1 VTAPVPI
8 GPWPQGLWNTTRD
21 VAVPGEGLT
30 EAINVD
36 IDRSGSI
43 TRRGDWALLDATP
56 AHSLFEFNGRT
67 LGVVGGVLGYLD
79 ADSFTALTPVE
90 GAVRWTVLNGEPVF
104 CTFNGLGVVRGE
116 TVVELPSTIR
126 DDEAELMLTP
136 MPGGSWVTYWSGRL
150 VVARGNSL
158 IFSEPLR
165 YGVTD
170 SLRGFIQF
178 EERVS
183 WIAPLHTGLYVGLR
197 NSVRWLAGTNPM
209 EFTQRTVGGA
219 TWSGAAAVLTGEHLD
234 PELRADHVA
243 LWMTSS
249 GFALGLPSGDVVLPQ
264 AARLQDIA
272 LGRGRLIVQGD
283 RVTVLSNH
291 Q

>member
-1 VTAPVPI
+1 VTNPVSI
-8 GPWPQGLWNTTRD
+8 GPWSQGLWNTTKP
-21 VAVPGEGLT
+21 VAVPNEGMT
-30 EAINVD
+30 EAMNVD
-36 IDRSGSI
+36 IDRSGSV
-43 TRRGDWALLDATP
+43 TRRQGWALLDATP
-56 AHSLFEFNGRT
+56 AHSLFEFAGRT
-67 LGVVGGVLGYLD
+67 MGVVGGTLGYLD
-79 ADSFTALTPVE
+79 TDSFTSLAPVA
-90 GAVRWTVLNGEPVF
+90 GRLSWTVLNGEPVF
-104 CTFNGLGVVRGE
+104 CSQDQIGLVRGE
-116 TVVELPSTIR
+116 TVVELPSTIQ

-136 MPGGSWVTYWSGRL
+136 MPGGSWIAYWSGRL

-183 WIAPLHTGLYVGLR
+183 WIAPLDTGLYVGLR

-209 EFTQRTVGGA
+209 DLTQKHVGGPS
-219 TWSGAAAVLTGEHLD
+219 WRGAAAVLGNEHLD
-234 PELRADHVA
+234 PELRSDHAAV
-243 LWMTSS
+243 WMTSS
-249 GFALGLPSGDVVLPQ
+249 GFVLGLPTGDVILPQ

-272 LGRGRLIVQGD
+272 LGNGRLVVQGD